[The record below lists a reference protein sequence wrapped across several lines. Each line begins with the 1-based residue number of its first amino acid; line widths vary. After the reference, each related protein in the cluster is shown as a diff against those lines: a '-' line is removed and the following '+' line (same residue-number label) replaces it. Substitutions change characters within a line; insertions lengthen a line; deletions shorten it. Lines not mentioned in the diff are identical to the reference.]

1 MRRCEKGPRNS
12 HAHSTN
18 PTWTG
23 LFPPSVVT
31 VTQAELADTPALMP
45 EERTFLAH
53 AVPARV
59 LEFTTGRSCAR
70 AALAQLGCPPVAIAV
85 GDQREPVW
93 PPGFIG
99 SITHCKGHCAA
110 AVAQYD
116 PHAADSIASLGLDA
130 EPAQPLSED
139 VVGMVC
145 CAGEQE
151 WIERNRQD
159 GLPWDRLVFSAKE
172 SVFKCLFPIARR
184 YFDFR
189 DIELS
194 FDGERRFQIHAP
206 SLPEAPKHV
215 RGGCAF
221 REGFILTT
229 AIWLARGQ
237 D

>member
-1 MRRCEKGPRNS
+1 MHRCEKGPPSS
-12 HAHSTN
+12 HLLSAN
-18 PTWTG
+18 PAWTG
-23 LFPPSVVT
+23 LFPSSVVT

-45 EERTFLAH
+45 EERSFLAR

-85 GDQREPVW
+85 GDRREPIW

-110 AVAQYD
+110 AAARWVARAA
-116 PHAADSIASLGLDA
+116 HAIASLGLDA
-130 EPAQPLSED
+130 EPARPLPED
-139 VVGMVC
+139 VARRVC
-145 CAGEQE
+145 SDGERE
-151 WIERNRQD
+151 WIEQHRQD

-172 SVFKCLFPIARR
+172 SVFKCIFPVARC
-184 YFDFR
+184 FLDFH
-189 DIELS
+189 DVELA
-194 FDGERRFQIHAP
+194 FLDERTFQIRAP
-206 SLPEAPKHV
+206 SLPEATKHV
-215 RGGCAF
+215 RGSYAF